1 MSEQEQIERIW
12 QSVQMIAAR
21 VDEIRAQI
29 TPAPVTQPPPAEPTY
44 GLLSRKDLLVR
55 LSVGG
60 KPKSMRWLD
69 RQLSCTEWRKI
80 LKPVRVGLAE
90 GYRNRDVERLLEY
103 LER

>member
-1 MSEQEQIERIW
+1 MDAQEQIERIW

-21 VDEIRAQI
+21 VDEIRTQI
-29 TPAPVTQPPPAEPTY
+29 TLPPPPKAEPTY

-90 GYRNRDVERLLEY
+90 GYRNRDVEKLLEY
-103 LER
+103 LEH